1 MHGRHFD
8 SPNQNQDI
16 FSIRAPIRR
25 DKEAPINR
33 YNYNFS
39 TRAPLR
45 PVQLCNGAASVG
57 LNPLRKGNF
66 VSIRTPVWGVAE
78 NFTNRIVPA
87 EISIHAPRAG
97 SDGRARR
104 KLSCACLFQ
113 STLPVRGATI
123 TGSFSVATYIFQ
135 STLPVRGATQGGA
148 VYRCERI
155 FQSTLPVRGA
165 TLALKQQQAHT
176 RNISIHAPRAGS
188 DYMMPWFLYDTKDI
202 SIHAPRAGSDRPVVV
217 ALPLFGIISIH
228 APRAGSD
235 QW

>member
-1 MHGRHFD
+1 MRGRQGLCISHLPHMHGRHFD

-57 LNPLRKGNF
+57 LNPHRKGNF

-97 SDGRARR
+97 SDMSKSDEVRISPNFNPRSPCGERRALR
-104 KLSCACLFQ
+104 
-113 STLPVRGATI
+113 
-123 TGSFSVATYIFQ
+123 SFAWSASNFNPR
-135 STLPVRGATQGGA
+135 SPCG
-148 VYRCERI
+148 ER
-155 FQSTLPVRGA
+155 LV
-165 TLALKQQQAHT
+165 L
-176 RNISIHAPRAGS
+176 
-188 DYMMPWFLYDTKDI
+188 W
-202 SIHAPRAGSDRPVVV
+202 
-217 ALPLFGIISIH
+217 
-228 APRAGSD
+228 
-235 QW
+235 